1 MTVYI
6 KEIYIYGYGKFENFR
21 ITDIGLLKV
30 IYGMNEAGKT
40 TIMSFIHSI
49 LFGFPTRQQNEL
61 RYEPKNH
68 AKYGGQLVLFD
79 EEYGEVTIER
89 VKGKASGDVTVT
101 LAGGRRGGEELL
113 TELLRGMDKATYQA
127 IYSFNI
133 HNLQEVHKLKGEDL
147 NRYLFSAS
155 AVGSDR
161 LLEAENLLKK
171 EQDQLF
177 RPYGKKPE
185 LNRQL
190 EKLQEIDRRLTAAR
204 QNNDRYTELIREQER
219 IERAI
224 NQLRKEV
231 EQINHDIQAKSDWN
245 RAYPYIKEKRELEN
259 ELSTIGNPP
268 FPRDGVRR
276 LEQFENELIAVK
288 ERLTRRK
295 EDAARLEEEMAA
307 IKVRKDILMQEE
319 AITTIIET
327 LPAYRQEEEQRR
339 QIESRLAGVREEL
352 DRFYDHLGFRLPEE
366 KILSLNLGLA
376 VKNRILHLERERDHL
391 LRQKEELEKTE
402 RNLQTRLEHGEKF
415 LRELQTRRITEEE
428 RCELENAIASSK
440 EVEQLELE
448 RQWVDARWNEIKKKS
463 ARKARPLF
471 PIVAFFLLFLIAIF
485 YLFFVKAYELF
496 ILIFLFFLLM
506 ILFFFMFQRKNQ
518 HIYEEMEAE
527 LARRRDEIEKKL
539 ERMQGQQEKVD
550 IAREKLDE
558 DREFAQ
564 RIEIEQIQLRQLEEQ
579 FDVVIRN
586 FSRWERDYK
595 KVEEQILT
603 LGETLALPNQ
613 LAKNHLL
620 TGYELLVA
628 MKEKIIELKKLANQL
643 KEINNRLANREK
655 ALEELHFSFD
665 LAGTNFPEKVNT
677 LKIILDEEQK
687 KQEKLRAKQEKH
699 REFMAEI
706 AEYRE
711 EQQIISAQMEQLLKE
726 AEVKTKEEFYKQ
738 AEKVERRKEILERLQ
753 LLEEQIKRIPHQ
765 IPADERLEPVDESIF
780 FELEQEKEKR
790 TEEIEKLERIRASI
804 IHEIQQIEEGG
815 TYTEL
820 LHEYYQ
826 EKHRFNELAK
836 EWAVYRLSA
845 YILAKTTATYKK
857 ERLPELIERAAFLF
871 QSITGGEYL
880 NIHLEP
886 EQDVFYVRR
895 KDGMMFA
902 PQELSQATQEQLYI
916 SIRLALV
923 LAMNERIQLPILI
936 DDGFVNFDEERLDQM
951 IRVLKNA
958 EQQVILFT
966 CHRRIV
972 EKFPEET
979 ILRLP
984 VS

>member
-6 KEIYIYGYGKFENFR
+6 KDIHIYGYGKFENFR
-21 ITDIGLLKV
+21 ITDIGPLKV

-68 AKYGGQLVLFD
+68 AKYGGQIVLFD
-79 EEYGEVTIER
+79 EEYGDVTIER

-101 LAGGRRGGEELL
+101 LADGRRGGEELL

-133 HNLQEVHKLKGEDL
+133 HSLQEVHKLKGEDL

-268 FPRDGVRR
+268 FPRDGLRR
-276 LEQFENELIAVK
+276 LEQFENELVAVK
-288 ERLTRRK
+288 ERLARR
-295 EDAARLEEEMAA
+295 EEEAARLQEEMAA
-307 IKVRKDILMQEE
+307 IKVREEILKQEE
-319 AITTIIET
+319 AITTIVEG

-339 QIESRLAGVREEL
+339 QIESRLAGVREDL
-352 DRFYDHLGFRLPEE
+352 DRFYDYLGFRLPEE

-402 RNLQTRLEHGEKF
+402 RDLQTRLEHGEKF
-415 LRELQTRRITEEE
+415 LRELQTRRIKDEE
-428 RCELENAIASSK
+428 RRELENAIASSK
-440 EVEQLELE
+440 ELERLELE

-471 PIVAFFLLFLIAIF
+471 PMVAYILLFLGAIF
-485 YLFFVKAYELF
+485 YLVFAKAYELF
-496 ILIFLFFLLM
+496 VPILLFFPMM

-518 HIYEEMEAE
+518 HLNKEMEAD
-527 LARRRDEIEKKL
+527 LARRRDEIAKQL
-539 ERMQGQQEKVD
+539 ERMQGLKEKVD
-550 IAREKLDE
+550 MAREKLE
-558 DREFAQ
+558 ADRELAQ

-579 FDVVIRN
+579 FNVVIQN

-595 KVEEQILT
+595 NVEEQILA

-620 TGYELLVA
+620 ASYELLVA
-628 MKEKIIELKKLANQL
+628 IKDKIIELGKLVNQL
-643 KEINNRLANREK
+643 KEVNHRLASREK
-655 ALEELHFSFD
+655 AFDELHLPLD
-665 LAGTNFPEKVNT
+665 LAGTNFPEKVHT
-677 LKIILDEEQK
+677 LKTILAGEQK
-687 KQEKLRAKQEKH
+687 KQEKLRAKQEKY
-699 REFMAEI
+699 RELMAEI
-706 AEYRE
+706 TEYRE
-711 EQQIISAQMEQLLKE
+711 ERQIIDAQIEQLLKE
-726 AEVKTKEEFYKQ
+726 AGVKTKEEFYKR

-753 LLEEQIKRIPHQ
+753 LLEEQLARIPYRP
-765 IPADERLEPVDESIF
+765 PADERLEPVDESIF
-780 FELEQEKEKR
+780 YELEREKEKR
-790 TEEIEKLERIRASI
+790 TKEIEKLERMRVSI

-815 TYTEL
+815 TYTDL

-826 EKHRFNELAK
+826 EKHHFNELAK

-845 YILAKTTATYKK
+845 YILAKTTATYKE
-857 ERLPELIERAAFLF
+857 ERLPELLKRAESLF
-871 QSITGGEYL
+871 QSITGGEYR
-880 NIHLEP
+880 NIHLDP

-966 CHRRIV
+966 CHKRIV

-984 VS
+984 ET